1 MRLTLWLLMLVTA
14 GLVCTEVGA
23 DDASS
28 KPTTA
33 TPEYKLANGPAPL
46 AENVKQVD
54 LLTINGVKNLYN
66 GYPTRNDDS
75 SINAI
80 VEIPSGTNAKWEINH
95 TGKMEL
101 EIREGAPRVVKYLP
115 YPCNYGVVASTKLA
129 KETGGDGDPVDVL
142 ILGPALSRG
151 TVAKVKVVGLLKLVD
166 KGELDHKVL
175 AVMDHT
181 PLAKVKSL
189 KELNEQFPG
198 VTDILQTWFTNY
210 KGPGKMVFKGWGE
223 AQEANE
229 LIERNTI
236 PVQQSAKR

>member
-1 MRLTLWLLMLVTA
+1 MRLKLWLLILIACGFLFTLVA
-14 GLVCTEVGA
+14 A
-23 DDASS
+23 DDATS
-28 KPTTA
+28 KPATA
-33 TPEYKLANGPAPL
+33 TPAYKLANGPAPL

-54 LLTINGVKNLYN
+54 LLTIQGIKNLYN
-66 GYPTRNDDS
+66 GYPTRNEDS

-80 VEIPSGTNAKWEINH
+80 VEIPSGTNAKWEINR

-129 KETGGDGDPVDVL
+129 RETGGDDDPVDVL
-142 ILGPALSRG
+142 ILGPALPRG
-151 TVAKVKVVGLLKLVD
+151 TVAQVRVIGLLKLLD

-181 PLAKVKSL
+181 PLAKVKSI

-198 VTDILQTWFTNY
+198 VTDILQTWFTHY

-223 AQEANE
+223 ATEANE

-236 PVQQSAKR
+236 PVQQSANR